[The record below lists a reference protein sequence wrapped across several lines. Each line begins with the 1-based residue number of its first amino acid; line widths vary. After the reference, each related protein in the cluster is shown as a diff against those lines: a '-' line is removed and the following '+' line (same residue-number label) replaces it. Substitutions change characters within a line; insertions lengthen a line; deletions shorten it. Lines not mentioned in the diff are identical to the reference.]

1 MKKNKVYLIFALA
14 LFVFTF
20 GIYISALC
28 PTIYTRDNPDVV
40 TAALTWG
47 IPHPPGYPLYT
58 ILGNIFSKLPIGSLP
73 FRVNLMSALFSA
85 LTIYII
91 YLIIFK
97 LTKKILPALL
107 GATILAFSYNY
118 FLQSLA
124 ADFLS
129 LNNLLVSLEILLILI
144 WRETKSF
151 KILYLFSLTAG
162 LAFSHHQISFL
173 VVPAFLYLIFIT
185 DRKVF
190 LNWKIASKLIGFF
203 LLGLLPYLYLPIRA
217 SMNPQYQMWGE
228 PNTFK
233 GFFEM
238 ISRKEYTGN
247 DFLYINLAFIR
258 IWDWFKWISWKQF
271 TLIGFLVG
279 CWGIYKIKFQN
290 KSLFIFFCLLML
302 LAGPAFAFLANVQN
316 TWNEMASMERFFIFS
331 FMIFSILIGLGI
343 NFIVNQ
349 YRKVS
354 NILIILPLFL
364 LIYIYPQVNLRN
376 YYYSY
381 DLGKN
386 IFKSLPEKAVLFAGS
401 DVPLFQLWYLQIVE
415 KQRPDI
421 IILPAGD
428 PLAGDIPKSMENKI
442 IKSFPDYQLSVEES
456 SKKYQVYSTN
466 RLDLFWQEKIRNLIP
481 EGLVYRF
488 SEDYDWKKSFSP
500 DRAVNNFNQ
509 YNYQGTYAITKKT
522 DNFTREILK
531 LYSTG
536 WFDLGITLHQRNDLE
551 GAAEAYQKSLS
562 IDPENIA
569 AQTNYAGTFLERGQ
583 YEEAAE
589 LYNKI
594 LKEFPYSVA
603 AQNGLIKARQKM
615 TE

>member
-1 MKKNKVYLIFALA
+1 MKKSKINLLIGLA

-28 PTIYTRDNPDVV
+28 PTIYTRDNPDLV
-40 TAALTWG
+40 TASITLG

-85 LTIYII
+85 FTIFII

-107 GATILAFSYNY
+107 GASILAFSYNY
-118 FLQSLA
+118 FLQSLS

-151 KILYLFSLTAG
+151 KILYLFAFIVG

-173 VVPAFLYLIFIT
+173 VVPAFLYLIFVT
-185 DRKVF
+185 DRKVL
-190 LNWKIASKLIGFF
+190 LNWKIALKLIGFF
-203 LLGLLPYLYLPIRA
+203 VLGLLPYLYLPIRA
-217 SMNPQYQMWGE
+217 SMSPQYQMWGE

-238 ISRKEYTGN
+238 ISRKEYTGD

-258 IWDWFKWISWKQF
+258 IWDWFKWISLKEF
-271 TLIGFLVG
+271 VLIGFILG
-279 CWGIYKIKFQN
+279 LWGLYKLKSQNYSIYMF
-290 KSLFIFFCLLML
+290 LLILIL
-302 LAGPAFAFLANVQN
+302 LSGPGFAFLANVQN
-316 TWNEMASMERFFIFS
+316 TWNEMASMQRFFIFS
-331 FMIFSILIGLGI
+331 FMIFSILIGIGI
-343 NFIVNQ
+343 NFIANK
-349 YRKVS
+349 YKKAS
-354 NILIILPLFL
+354 NIIIILPLFL
-364 LIYIYPQVNLRN
+364 LIYFYPQVNLKK

-381 DLGKN
+381 NLGEN
-386 IFKSLPEKAVLFAGS
+386 IFKSLPENSVLFAGS

-428 PLAGDIPKSMENKI
+428 PIAGDIPKTMENKI
-442 IKSFPDYQLSVEES
+442 IKSFPDYQLSVEEL
-456 SKKYQVYSTN
+456 SKKYQIYSAS
-466 RLDLFWQEKIRNLIP
+466 RSDLFWQEKIRNLVP

-488 SEDYDWKKSFSP
+488 SENTDWKKSFSP
-500 DRAVNNFNQ
+500 DRALNNFNQ
-509 YNYQGTYAITKKT
+509 YNYQGNYSITKKT
-522 DNFTREILK
+522 ANFTREILK

-536 WFDLGITLHQRNDLE
+536 WFDLGITLHQGNDLE
-551 GAAEAYQKSLS
+551 AAADAYKKSLS
-562 IDPENIA
+562 IDPGNIA

-594 LKEFPYSVA
+594 LEEFPYSVA

-615 TE
+615 IE